1 MLFTYSIS
9 KKKLRRCF
17 ICYVQVFFNWQQI
30 ISTGSI
36 FSYNCFYNTKIMYI
50 KKVTYITVK
59 MGAFISY
66 IYTGS
71 HLFSIKNNNIDM

>member
-1 MLFTYSIS
+1 
-9 KKKLRRCF
+9 
-17 ICYVQVFFNWQQI
+17 
-30 ISTGSI
+30 
-36 FSYNCFYNTKIMYI
+36 MYI
-50 KKVTYITVK
+50 KKVTYTTVK